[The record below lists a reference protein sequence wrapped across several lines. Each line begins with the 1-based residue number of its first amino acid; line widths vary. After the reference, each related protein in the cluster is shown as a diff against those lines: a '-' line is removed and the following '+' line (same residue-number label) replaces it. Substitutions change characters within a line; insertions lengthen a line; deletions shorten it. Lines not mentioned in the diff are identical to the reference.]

1 MDVKKIVWCFF
12 FFHRQVDAKWFMV
25 TAQPPSVGSL
35 LVSPTWTQWERY
47 VNVLHLLP
55 KGFLWAIFKF
65 RLCKYKVYEVDNVVI
80 FFYSMRSFREDFVRL
95 SQMLHMGNNMKQEY
109 FNQRYFF
116 LCRLIERISRH
127 LSTNNLDAHYEFNLA
142 AGGSINLKQ

>member
-12 FFHRQVDAKWFMV
+12 FFHRHVDAKWFMV
-25 TAQPPSVGSL
+25 TAQPFTVGSL

-55 KGFLWAIFKF
+55 KGFLWAIIKF

-80 FFYSMRSFREDFVRL
+80 FFYSMRSIREDFVRL
-95 SQMLHMGNNMKQEY
+95 SQMLNMGNNMKHILIKDI
-109 FNQRYFF
+109 FF
-116 LCRLIERISRH
+116 FADWLR
-127 LSTNNLDAHYEFNLA
+127 EFHVTYQQT
-142 AGGSINLKQ
+142 I